1 MPRTQPRPS
10 PPPRARP
17 THCARATTPPGTR
30 PADARATTASGSCP
44 AGARERSADQRGR
57 DAGDRQRGASAIEFA
72 ILAPIL
78 ILTLLAVFQF
88 AFYYYA
94 REITLAAA
102 QSGAR
107 VARTTPDGDWQGAAG
122 QSARDSAS
130 KVGRGMLDGGVEV
143 RAGQDGDQR
152 WVEVSGKV
160 VKVIPFLNFHVSQ
173 RSRGPI
179 ECFRPDVGSGTAC
192 QGGGAP

>member
-1 MPRTQPRPS
+1 MPRTAPRTDRPARDVQERRDRGMDDGRGRG
-10 PPPRARP
+10 PEERRAR
-17 THCARATTPPGTR
+17 
-30 PADARATTASGSCP
+30 DVEE
-44 AGARERSADQRGR
+44 ERDRGVSAV
-57 DAGDRQRGASAIEFA
+57 EFA

-94 REITLAAA
+94 REVTLAAA

-107 VARTTPDGDWQGAAG
+107 VARTTPGGDWQGAAD

-130 KVGRGMLDGGVEV
+130 KVGKGMLDGGVQV
-143 RAGQDGDQR
+143 QSGQDGDQR

-160 VKVIPFLNFHVSQ
+160 VKVIPFVDFHVSQ